1 LSVPKNQ
8 TLLPNNCHCSE
19 LSVTPSNWKQLKK
32 ITRPWRIHYRFYDP
46 SQPKPK
52 QVNIKMMNNVA
63 NLEERKENTKLLIAA
78 ELKRLKAGWNP
89 FHNKIITNSPD
100 KYNIADTTLFIPAL
114 YKALERKKLDENYYK
129 HIKNY
134 ILPNVEKAAI
144 NLGYSLMYITEVKRK
159 HIIFILDHLGETNER
174 FSNYSYNR
182 FRTDLK
188 ILFRELVLIDVI
200 ETNIMNDIPVK
211 QLEQKEKNVLSKA
224 ERVFINKLL
233 EEKYPSFN
241 RLLHIYFH
249 GFTRETELMRL
260 KGRDVDL
267 EGQRFRVLI
276 KKGRNQRTVWKV
288 IQTEALQYWKEQM
301 KGCGDD
307 DYVFS
312 VDLLPGKKQIRTDQ
326 ITKRWYRLVK
336 SKEFEI
342 NGVKTKITANFQSL
356 HHSAVTELVDSFDQ
370 ETAAQAK
377 SHTSNTMVAKIYDIK
392 SKKRKDD
399 DIKNAPMKFG

>member
-1 LSVPKNQ
+1 MTYDR
-8 TLLPNNCHCSE
+8 TLLPNGCSCSVI
-19 LSVTPSNWKQLKK
+19 SVTPANWKQLKK

-46 SQPKPK
+46 TQPRPK
-52 QVNIKMMNNVA
+52 QVNIKLMNNIRGV
-63 NLEERKENTKLLIAA
+63 EDRKENTKLLIAD
-78 ELKRLKAGWNP
+78 ELKRLKGGWNP
-89 FHNKIITNSPD
+89 FYKKVITSSVD

-114 YKALERKKLDENYYK
+114 YKALERKKLDENYRK

-211 QLEQKEKNVLSKA
+211 QLEQKEKVVLSKS
-224 ERVFINKLL
+224 ERIFINNLL
-233 EEKYPSFN
+233 QTKYPSFH
-241 RLLHIYFH
+241 RLLNIYFH

-312 VDLLPGKKQIRTDQ
+312 VNLLPGKKQIRTDQ
-326 ITKRWYRLVK
+326 ITKRWYRLIK
-336 SKEFEI
+336 SKEFII
-342 NGVKTKITANFQSL
+342 NGVKTRIKANFQCL
-356 HHSAVTELVDSFDQ
+356 HHLAVTELVNYHGQ
-370 ETAAQAK
+370 KTAGHAK
-377 SHTSNTMVAKIYDIK
+377 GHTSDKMVALVYDIK
-392 SKKRKDD
+392 SKERMDD
-399 DIKNAPMKFG
+399 DIKSAPIKFG